1 MTKQPLPK
9 EIYDSQNGLT
19 YVLSGD
25 YYIPVIEVP
34 QDDRPIGKY
43 GRIRM
48 EYLKEHH
55 PGKYSNLL
63 LSGKLY
69 DHLVEVDEGCTRMK
83 LALVAETAKK
93 QGITEELKARDQM
106 AWVGRMNN
114 IDSSVEE
121 FILSEYVFNQ

>member
-9 EIYDSQNGLT
+9 EIYDSKNGLT

-25 YYIPVIEVP
+25 YYLPMIEVSKNEH
-34 QDDRPIGKY
+34 PIGKY
-43 GRIRM
+43 GRMRM

-55 PGKYSNLL
+55 PGEYSNLL
-63 LSGKLY
+63 LSGRLY
-69 DHLVEVDEGCTRMK
+69 DHLVEVNECCTRMK
-83 LALVAETAKK
+83 LVLVAETAKK
-93 QGITEELKARDQM
+93 QGITEELKVRDQM

-121 FILSEYVFNQ
+121 FILSEYVYTR